1 MDLANKKKTLIKQ
14 YPRFASLIETYQGD
28 AKGALKH
35 LKNSVYTLTDREL
48 PDSATLF
55 YQLFGL
61 EAIYKSGVNLSQA
74 IWRRWFVAMPI
85 TRQDALA
92 YLGQETLP
100 LRDTLMVVV
109 HQKSN
114 DAGWVDE
121 AYLRALSPERI
132 EGFIEVVEPT
142 KDGIAYLLDQ
152 TPELIKD
159 NTCYIRSTAIRY
171 AVKADYEDLLIG
183 LTDHHA
189 DLALWQAQNGYPLMH
204 LANNCS
210 TLILQTLLAHGYG
223 QHLMP
228 FKSFVQNRKLRP
240 LFAYWAARQGQA
252 ALCEMLSHYGRS
264 GKSDQSV
271 QVALVIGGYHPDW
284 LVKSSSWLTNIRRCQ
299 LKYPEVTRSELWE
312 QALPHLTIVDPE

>member
-1 MDLANKKKTLIKQ
+1 MALKNKKKDLIKQ

-28 AKGALKH
+28 AKGAIKH
-35 LKNSVYTLTDREL
+35 LKNSVYTLPNSDV
-48 PDSATLF
+48 PASAQLF

-74 IWRRWFVAMPI
+74 IWRRWFTAMPI

-100 LRDTLMVVV
+100 LCNTLTEVVY
-109 HQKSN
+109 QKSGN
-114 DAGWVDE
+114 KGWVDE
-121 AYLRALSPERI
+121 TYLRALSPERI
-132 EGFIEVVEPT
+132 EGFIKVVEPT
-142 KDGIAYLLDQ
+142 KDGIAYLLAHTRADQ
-152 TPELIKD
+152 GY
-159 NTCYIRSTAIRY
+159 TCYIRSMAIRY
-171 AVKADYEDLLIG
+171 AVKADYEDLLVG

-210 TLILQTLLAHGYG
+210 LLILQTLLVHGYG

-228 FKSFVQNRKLRP
+228 FKFFAQNRKLRP
-240 LFAYWAARQGQA
+240 LLAYWAARQGRT
-252 ALCEMLSHYGRS
+252 ALCEMLSQYGQS

-271 QVALVIGGYHPDW
+271 QAALVIGGYHPDW
-284 LVKSSSWLTNIRRCQ
+284 LVESSSWLTNIRRYQ
-299 LKYPEVTRSELWE
+299 LKHPDVTRSELLE